1 VIASVTLP
9 RPKTGEEFR
18 VYKLSK
24 RYDQDISTVCAA
36 FWISTED
43 SHVSACRIAYGG
55 MAAIPKRAK
64 AMENKLLG
72 RALDSE
78 TIADAVPALHDDF
91 SPLDD
96 WRGSAVYRMQ
106 TAKSLLQRFA
116 HDLNGETVEVMA
128 L

>member
-1 VIASVTLP
+1 MV
-9 RPKTGEEFR
+9 
-18 VYKLSK
+18 
-24 RYDQDISTVCAA
+24 STVCAA
-36 FWISTED
+36 FWIATEG

-64 AMENKLLG
+64 AMEGKLLG

-78 TIADAVPALHDDF
+78 TIADAVHSLHDDF

-96 WRGSAVYRMQ
+96 WRGSAAYRMQ

-116 HDLNGETVEVMA
+116 HDLKGETVEVMA